1 MLTGCSDQRRS
12 CKTMIRK
19 LRNVTSF
26 QVILIT
32 VFTALA
38 AFMSL
43 PIIFILNHA
52 FKPQNELFLFPPRF
66 LVQNPT
72 LRNFESLILHA
83 SNATV
88 PFTRYLFNSLI
99 VAGLT
104 LGTVIIVSTMAGYV
118 LAKYQFHFKQLILA
132 LITLSLMFAPETVGI
147 PRYLIISGLGINNTY
162 FGHILPAL
170 ASPIAVFMLVGFIS
184 QIPGE
189 LLEAA
194 KIDGASHFGIFT
206 KMVLPLSSPAIAT
219 ISIFTF
225 QGVWGDVETSTLFM
239 QEETM
244 RTLAFYV
251 NSLLSGLQNSV
262 SGQNVAAA
270 AGLLM
275 FVPNLI
281 IFLLFQRR
289 VLETMVHSG
298 IK

>member
-1 MLTGCSDQRRS
+1 
-12 CKTMIRK
+12 MIRR
-19 LRNVTSF
+19 LRRVTTF

-32 VFTALA
+32 VFTVLA

-43 PIIFILNHA
+43 PIVFILNHA

-99 VAGLT
+99 VAGFT
-104 LGTVIIVSTMAGYV
+104 LAAVIIVSTMAGYV

-147 PRYLIISGLGINNTY
+147 PRYLMISGLGINNTY

-194 KIDGASHFGIFT
+194 KIDGASHLGIFT
-206 KMVLPLSSPAIAT
+206 KIVLPLAVPAIAT

-262 SGQNVAAA
+262 AGQNVAAA

>member
-1 MLTGCSDQRRS
+1 
-12 CKTMIRK
+12 MIRK
-19 LRNVTSF
+19 LRKVTSF

-88 PFTRYLFNSLI
+88 PFTRYLFNSII

-162 FGHILPAL
+162 LGHILPAL

-206 KMVLPLSSPAIAT
+206 KMVLPLSVPAIAT

>member
-1 MLTGCSDQRRS
+1 MRRRWS
-12 CKTMIRK
+12 WFQFA
-19 LRNVTSF
+19 LVTS
-26 QVILIT
+26 
-32 VFTALA
+32 FTALA

-43 PIIFILNHA
+43 PILFIVNHA
-52 FKPQNELFLFPPRF
+52 FKPQNELFLFPPQF

-72 LRNFESLILHA
+72 LRNFELLFLHA

-88 PFTRYLFNSLI
+88 PFTRYLFNSVL
-99 VAGLT
+99 VAALALAG
-104 LGTVIIVSTMAGYV
+104 VILVSTMAAYALG
-118 LAKYQFHFKQLILA
+118 KYRFHFKGFILS

-147 PRYLIISGLGINNTY
+147 PRYLIISGLGMNDTY
-162 FGHILPAL
+162 FGHLLPLL
-170 ASPIAVFMLVGFIS
+170 ASPVAVFLLIGFVS
-184 QIPGE
+184 QIPDE

-194 KIDGASHFGIFT
+194 KIDGASHLTIFSRI
-206 KMVLPLSSPAIAT
+206 VIPLSAPAIAT
-219 ISIFTF
+219 ISILTF
-225 QGVWGDVETSTLFM
+225 QTVWGDIETSTLFM

-262 SGQNVAAA
+262 AGQNMAAA

-275 FVPNLI
+275 FLPNLI
-281 IFLLFQRR
+281 IFLIFQKR

>member
-1 MLTGCSDQRRS
+1 MLL
-12 CKTMIRK
+12 RK
-19 LRNVTSF
+19 LRKITAF
-26 QVILIT
+26 QAVLISCL
-32 VFTALA
+32 TALA
-38 AFMSL
+38 VFMSL
-43 PIIFILNHA
+43 PIIFIINHA

-66 LVQNPT
+66 FVQSPT
-72 LRNFESLILHA
+72 FRNFESLILHA

-88 PFTRYLFNSLI
+88 PFTRYLFNSI
-99 VAGLT
+99 IIAALT
-104 LGTVIIVSTMAGYV
+104 LGCVILVSTMAGYV
-118 LAKYQFHFKQLILA
+118 LAKYRFHFKGLIMSM
-132 LITLSLMFAPETVGI
+132 ITLSLMFAPETVGI
-147 PRYLIISGLGINNTY
+147 PRYLIISGIGINDTY

-170 ASPIAVFMLVGFIS
+170 ASPVAVFMLVGFIS
-184 QIPGE
+184 QIPSE

-194 KIDGASHFGIFT
+194 KIDGASHFGIFARI
-206 KMVLPLSSPAIAT
+206 VLPLSVPAVAT
-219 ISIFTF
+219 ISILTF

-262 SGQNVAAA
+262 AGQNMAAA

-275 FVPNLI
+275 FLPNLI
-281 IFLLFQRR
+281 IFLLFQKR

>member
-1 MLTGCSDQRRS
+1 MS
-12 CKTMIRK
+12 RK
-19 LRNVTSF
+19 VSAF
-26 QVILIT
+26 QVALIT
-32 VFTALA
+32 GFTALA
-38 AFMSL
+38 AFMLL
-43 PIIFILNHA
+43 PIVFIFNHA

-72 LRNFESLILHA
+72 LRNFESLFLHA

-104 LGTVIIVSTMAGYV
+104 LACVIIVSTMAGYV
-118 LAKYQFHFKQLILA
+118 LAKYRFHFKGLIMSM
-132 LITLSLMFAPETVGI
+132 ITLSLMFAPETVGI

-170 ASPIAVFMLVGFIS
+170 ASPVAVFLLIGFIS
-184 QIPGE
+184 QIPNE

-194 KIDGASHFGIFT
+194 KIDGASHSQIFIR
-206 KMVLPLSSPAIAT
+206 MVIPLSVPAIAT

-251 NSLLSGLQNSV
+251 SSLLSGLQNSV
-262 SGQNVAAA
+262 AGQNMAAA

-281 IFLLFQRR
+281 IFLLFQKR

>member
-1 MLTGCSDQRRS
+1 
-12 CKTMIRK
+12 MIRK
-19 LRNVTSF
+19 LRSVTPF
-26 QVILIT
+26 QVALVTI
-32 VFTALA
+32 FTALA

-72 LRNFESLILHA
+72 FRNFESLILHA

-88 PFTRYLFNSLI
+88 PFTRYLFNSII

-104 LGTVIIVSTMAGYV
+104 LGCVIIVSTMAGYV
-118 LAKYQFHFKQLILA
+118 LAKYQFHFKGLILS

-184 QIPGE
+184 QIPSE
-189 LLEAA
+189 LIEAA
-194 KIDGASHFGIFT
+194 KIDGASHFGIFAR
-206 KMVLPLSSPAIAT
+206 MVLPLSVPAIAT

-251 NSLLSGLQNSV
+251 NSLLNGLQNSV
-262 SGQNVAAA
+262 AGQNMAAA

-275 FVPNLI
+275 FLPNLI

>member
-1 MLTGCSDQRRS
+1 MMRRL
-12 CKTMIRK
+12 RK
-19 LRNVTSF
+19 ITPFQVALVTS
-26 QVILIT
+26 
-32 VFTALA
+32 FTALA

-72 LRNFESLILHA
+72 MRNLESLLLHA

-88 PFTRYLFNSLI
+88 PFTRYLFNSII

-104 LGTVIIVSTMAGYV
+104 LACVILVSTMAGYV
-118 LAKYQFHFKQLILA
+118 LAKHKFHFKQLVLA

-162 FGHILPAL
+162 LGHILPAL
-170 ASPIAVFMLVGFIS
+170 ASPVAVFMLVGFIS

-189 LLEAA
+189 VLEAA
-194 KIDGASHFGIFT
+194 KIDGASQVGIFT
-206 KMVLPLSSPAIAT
+206 RMVLPLSMPAIAT

-244 RTLAFYV
+244 RTMAFYV

-262 SGQNVAAA
+262 AGQNMAAA
-270 AGLLM
+270 AALLI

>member
-1 MLTGCSDQRRS
+1 MLL
-12 CKTMIRK
+12 RK
-19 LRNVTSF
+19 LRKITAFQAVLTSC
-26 QVILIT
+26 L
-32 VFTALA
+32 TALA
-38 AFMSL
+38 VFMSL
-43 PIIFILNHA
+43 PIIFIINHA

-66 LVQNPT
+66 FVQSPT
-72 LRNFESLILHA
+72 FRNFESLILHA

-88 PFTRYLFNSLI
+88 PFTRYLFNSI
-99 VAGLT
+99 IIAVLT
-104 LGTVIIVSTMAGYV
+104 LGCVILVSTMAGYV
-118 LAKYQFHFKQLILA
+118 LAKYRFHFKGLIMSM
-132 LITLSLMFAPETVGI
+132 ITLSLMFAPETVGI
-147 PRYLIISGLGINNTY
+147 PRYLIISGIGINDTY

-170 ASPIAVFMLVGFIS
+170 ASPVAVFMLVGFIS
-184 QIPGE
+184 QIPSE

-194 KIDGASHFGIFT
+194 KIDGASHLGIFARI
-206 KMVLPLSSPAIAT
+206 VLPLSVPAVAT
-219 ISIFTF
+219 ISILTF

-262 SGQNVAAA
+262 AGQNMAAA

-275 FVPNLI
+275 FLPNLI
-281 IFLLFQRR
+281 IFLLFQKR